1 MEISVIVTNYNYG
14 RYLGRCIRSL
24 LAQDL
29 DSNSYEVIVIDDAS
43 NDDSKEVIRT
53 FSNLIVPISLQKNVG
68 LSAASNVGIKTAK
81 ARYMVR
87 VDADDYVHASFL
99 SILLTGFELLGREC
113 EAIAVD
119 YQKVTPEGEI
129 ISYGNSHQ
137 EPIACGVA
145 FKMDAIEQLGF
156 YDESLRL
163 NEEVDLRNRFI
174 SAGFRTKYIPLP
186 LYRYVQHGNSMTNK
200 VLI

>member
-1 MEISVIVTNYNYG
+1 
-14 RYLGRCIRSL
+14 
-24 LAQDL
+24 
-29 DSNSYEVIVIDDAS
+29 VIDDAS
-43 NDDSKEVIRT
+43 NDDSKEVIKT

-68 LSAASNVGIKTAK
+68 LSAASNLGIKTAK

-129 ISYGNSHQ
+129 ISYGNSLQ